1 MAPDPAKAT
10 RLFEGWLARPEK
22 RPAPFRVALE
32 DGTLVLSGEL
42 RMENASAIWREVRR
56 LASSRAGS
64 SITIDL
70 ARATAVDGAVMA
82 LLVDLRA
89 QLAERG
95 VTCEIGGA
103 NERIGLLVHLYG
115 GDVPPRERPKV
126 ERTRAIEELG
136 RGTHAAFE
144 SIARAVAFVGEVVSG
159 WAGVI
164 ARPATGNFRA
174 VVPLTERA
182 GADGVPIVVLLNF
195 LVGFVMG
202 FQSAKQLELYGANL
216 YVSDVVGIS
225 VTRELAPLMTAI
237 IVSGRSG
244 ASFAAEI
251 GTMRVGE
258 EIDALRTLGLAPVRF
273 LVLPRVV
280 ALALVTPALTMLGD
294 VVGVLGGAAVGA
306 SSLGITPAAY
316 LSELRTAVFPWDV
329 ITGLI
334 KSFAFGIAI
343 ALIGCQ
349 QGFATRGGAAGVGD
363 RTTATVVICL
373 FMIVIIDT

>member
-1 MAPDPAKAT
+1 
-10 RLFEGWLARPEK
+10 
-22 RPAPFRVALE
+22 
-32 DGTLVLSGEL
+32 
-42 RMENASAIWREVRR
+42 
-56 LASSRAGS
+56 
-64 SITIDL
+64 
-70 ARATAVDGAVMA
+70 
-82 LLVDLRA
+82 
-89 QLAERG
+89 
-95 VTCEIGGA
+95 
-103 NERIGLLVHLYG
+103 
-115 GDVPPRERPKV
+115 
-126 ERTRAIEELG
+126 
-136 RGTHAAFE
+136 
-144 SIARAVAFVGEVVSG
+144 
-159 WAGVI
+159 
-164 ARPATGNFRA
+164 
-174 VVPLTERA
+174 
-182 GADGVPIVVLLNF
+182 
-195 LVGFVMG
+195 
-202 FQSAKQLELYGANL
+202 
-216 YVSDVVGIS
+216 

-373 FMIVIIDT
+373 FMIVIIDTLFTVLFRVFGV